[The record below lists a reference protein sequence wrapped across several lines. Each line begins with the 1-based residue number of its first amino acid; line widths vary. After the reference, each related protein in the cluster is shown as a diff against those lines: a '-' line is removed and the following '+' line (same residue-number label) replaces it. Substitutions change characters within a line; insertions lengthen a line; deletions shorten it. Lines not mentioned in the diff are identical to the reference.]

1 MGNEYAG
8 DGPDDMP
15 QEEQAALLTE
25 PAFDHRIEDEAELLL
40 AEFGAPDENG
50 WYGRGDE

>member
-1 MGNEYAG
+1 MTNEYAG

-25 PAFDHRIEDEAELLL
+25 PAFDNQIEDEAELLR
-40 AEFGAPDENG
+40 AEFGQPDENG
-50 WYGRGDE
+50 MYGRGEE